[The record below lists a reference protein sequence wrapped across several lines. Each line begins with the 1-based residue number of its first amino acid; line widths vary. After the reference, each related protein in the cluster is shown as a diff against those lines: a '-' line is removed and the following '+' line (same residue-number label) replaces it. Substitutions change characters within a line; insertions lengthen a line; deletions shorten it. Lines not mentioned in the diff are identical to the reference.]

1 MNTKSLLTILV
12 CLLIATTIAVDN
24 SEEIKASFC
33 PTIKSQAMCMVAGLT
48 CVWFKGKCRQ
58 NPYSAQ
64 EDTETQTSEEDDG
77 LVEATEDQ
85 IQDMIK
91 NDQWACNI
99 LKTPFK
105 CAMGTMAGHCLWW
118 GGKCHTV

>member
-1 MNTKSLLTILV
+1 MNTKSLLSIV
-12 CLLIATTIAVDN
+12 ICLLIATTIAVDVN
-24 SEEIKASFC
+24 DDVKASFC
-33 PTIKSQAMCMVAGLT
+33 PTVKSHAMCVMAGLT

-58 NPYSAQ
+58 NPYSV
-64 EDTETQTSEEDDG
+64 TEETEEVEIEEDG
-77 LVEATEDQ
+77 LEEATEEQ
-85 IQDMIK
+85 IQGMLE

-105 CAMGTMAGHCLWW
+105 CAIGSMAGHCLWW